1 MNCPITYTFPFNE
14 AEKKIKQHP
23 VKFSVDLI
31 PSKNSTSIVNT
42 DMILD
47 TDTLTLCYVAAEC
60 HDL

>member
-14 AEKKIKQHP
+14 A
-23 VKFSVDLI
+23 VKFSVDPI